1 MIVPASLKRAA
12 VVLGALALAACAGLR
27 PTGTP
32 ASVAPETPLVGPRT
46 GSVMVVGGGSMGPEL
61 WSRFIELA
69 GGPDALIVDVPTAGG
84 DSVYAPNWRGA
95 NALRAAGARNVV
107 ILHTVNRRVAD
118 SDSFVAPLTRAGG
131 VWFEGG
137 RQWHLVDSYAG
148 TKTEQELHNV
158 LARGGIVGGSSAG
171 AGRGLRSR
179 SHRRSARRCR

>member
-61 WSRFIELA
+61 WSRVIELAGRPAAPVPAAPPVGPRRGSVVVVGGGSMGPELWSRFIELA

-95 NALRAAGARNVV
+95 GAR
-107 ILHTVNRRVAD
+107 
-118 SDSFVAPLTRAGG
+118 PGG
-131 VWFEGG
+131 GG
-137 RQWHLVDSYAG
+137 RG
-148 TKTEQELHNV
+148 
-158 LARGGIVGGSSAG
+158 
-171 AGRGLRSR
+171 
-179 SHRRSARRCR
+179 